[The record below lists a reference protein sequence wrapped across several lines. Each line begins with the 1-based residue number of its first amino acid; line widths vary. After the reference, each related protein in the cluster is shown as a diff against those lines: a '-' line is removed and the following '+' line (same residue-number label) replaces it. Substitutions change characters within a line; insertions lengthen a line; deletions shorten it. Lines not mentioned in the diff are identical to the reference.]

1 MIRPLS
7 LRTIFGITIL
17 AALLLSA
24 GACKSRQHEVD
35 REVEPVKVVF
45 SMGLPEE
52 DPLYKEVEK
61 LYTEAFNRLGYT
73 FELIT
78 APTKRSL
85 IDADSGVVDG
95 DAARVFNV
103 NEKNNYPSLLRVEE
117 PIRRVKLAVYSNNR
131 SLTINSWD
139 DLKGL
144 NIAYIEGVK
153 FLEERLAPYNEDRN
167 VATFFKPAVIFKKM
181 LDGEVDV
188 YIDREGAIEAAL
200 EQEELTSIVEIAVL
214 EEIDLY
220 PYLHRSNRH
229 LVDSLEEVLREMKSD
244 GKFEELLAE

>member
-1 MIRPLS
+1 MFRLLS
-7 LRTIFGITIL
+7 LKAVLAMTIL

-35 REVEPVKVVF
+35 KEVAPVKVVF

-61 LYTEAFNRLGYT
+61 LYSEAFTRLGYS

-95 DAARVFNV
+95 DAARMYNV
-103 NEKNNYPSLLRVEE
+103 NKKNNYPALIRVEE
-117 PIRRVKLAVYSNNR
+117 PIRRVRLAVYSNKT
-131 SLTINSWD
+131 SLSINSWD

-153 FLEERLAPYNEDRN
+153 FLEEKLAPYNVDRN

-188 YIDREGAIEAAL
+188 YIDREGVIESAL
-200 EQEELTSIVEIAVL
+200 EQEELTDIVQIAIL
-214 EEIDLY
+214 EEADLY
-220 PYLHRSNRH
+220 PYLHKSNRH
-229 LVDSLEEVLREMKSD
+229 LLDSLAEVLREMKSD

>member
-1 MIRPLS
+1 MLRLLS
-7 LRTIFGITIL
+7 LKTVLGLTIL

-24 GACKSRQHEVD
+24 GACKSRQHEVE

-52 DPLYKEVEK
+52 DPLFQEVEK
-61 LYTEAFNRLGYT
+61 LYNEAFTRLGYT

-85 IDADSGVVDG
+85 MDADSGVVDG
-95 DAARVFNV
+95 DAARVYNV
-103 NEKNNYPSLLRVEE
+103 NEKNNYPSILRVNE
-117 PIRRVKLAVYSNNR
+117 PIRRVKLVVYSNNS

-153 FLEERLAPYNEDRN
+153 YIEERLAPYNEDRN
-167 VATFFKPAVIFKKM
+167 VRTFFKPAVIFKKM
-181 LDGEVDV
+181 LEGEIDV
-188 YIDREGAIEAAL
+188 YIDREGVIESAL
-200 EQEELTSIVEIAVL
+200 EQEELTDIVRIAVL
-214 EEIDLY
+214 GEADLY
-220 PYLHRSNRH
+220 PYLHKTNRH
-229 LVDSLEEVLREMKSD
+229 LVEPLAEVLREMKSD
-244 GKFEELLAE
+244 GKFEELLGE